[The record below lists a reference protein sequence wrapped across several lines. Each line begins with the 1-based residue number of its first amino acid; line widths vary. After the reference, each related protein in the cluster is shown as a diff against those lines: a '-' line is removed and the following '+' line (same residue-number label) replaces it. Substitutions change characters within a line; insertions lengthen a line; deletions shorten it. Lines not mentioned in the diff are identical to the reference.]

1 MPTAWLVRDKTVGGN
16 GPAWEDA
23 DSADYEDLI
32 DHAWEWTATW
42 EVFAKSTNDT
52 GFIWSAVS
60 YTWETDPTVLNL
72 NPWTVTTN
80 TRIQSDTTWTP
91 INTTL
96 IQTATET

>member
-42 EVFAKSTNDT
+42 
-52 GFIWSAVS
+52 
-60 YTWETDPTVLNL
+60 
-72 NPWTVTTN
+72 
-80 TRIQSDTTWTP
+80 
-91 INTTL
+91 
-96 IQTATET
+96 